1 MPNAPNP
8 FEKFINLPTPLRRL
22 NDPLFE
28 NKGIQV
34 WVKEDYLTHKEVS
47 GNKFR
52 KLKYNL
58 LEARAQGKNKL
69 LSFGGAY
76 SNHIHALA
84 AAGKL
89 WGFHTLG
96 IIRGHELSADSGQ
109 TLKFASEQGMELKF
123 VDRAAYRNK
132 EELIWRYNDSWY
144 VLPEGGSNQLAL
156 RGCSEMTDEILKEI
170 HPTHLCLSA
179 GTGGT
184 AAGILSNRNFN
195 GKLEVFPAL
204 KNGEFL
210 KSEIENLAGNAS
222 HRLNL
227 HTDYHFGGYG
237 KINTELSEFIE
248 FSESKYS
255 IPLDPVYTGKLF
267 AGVLDLIRKDYF
279 FRGSVVV
286 IYHSGGLQGKLSS
299 K

>member
-1 MPNAPNP
+1 MPNAPVP

-28 NKGIQV
+28 IKGIQV

-58 LEARAQGKNKL
+58 LEARAQGKDKL

-132 EELIWRYNDSWY
+132 EELIWRFDDSWY

-195 GKLEVFPAL
+195 GRLEVFPAL

-210 KSEIENLAGNAS
+210 RSEIENLAGNAS
-222 HRLNL
+222 QRLNL

-267 AGVLDLIRKDYF
+267 ASVLDLIRKDYF